1 MNKYNIGFSIKL
13 PITGQ
18 QFSNL
23 ETRLDWGEETEMSFD
38 EALPRMIEQAKKARE
53 AIDGDSSKWQTELI
67 TSYEEK
73 DRKLEK
79 AREAYINLKNE
90 KK

>member
-23 ETRLDWGEETEMSFD
+23 ETRMDWGEETEMPFED
-38 EALPRMIEQAKKARE
+38 ALPRMVEQARKVRE
-53 AIDGDSSKWQTELI
+53 ALDGDSSKWQTELI

-73 DRKLEK
+73 DRKLDK

-90 KK
+90 K

>member
-23 ETRLDWGEETEMSFD
+23 ETRIDWGEETEMPFED
-38 EALPRMIEQAKKARE
+38 ALPRMIGQAKKARE

-73 DRKLEK
+73 DRKLDK
-79 AREAYINLKNE
+79 ARESYISLRNE
-90 KK
+90 K

>member
-23 ETRLDWGEETEMSFD
+23 ETRIDWGEETEMPFED
-38 EALPRMIEQAKKARE
+38 ALPRMIAQAKKARE

-73 DRKLEK
+73 DRKLDK

-90 KK
+90 K